1 MHMRKRSKRVIAAL
15 LVGLLSAESAMACTR
30 VLWAAPDGQVLVG
43 RNQDWTEK
51 ANSSFRVYPR
61 GIERTGAVAENPHK
75 WTSRYGSLVVSA
87 YDMGTH
93 EGVNEKGLSAH
104 ALYLAVEAAFGERD
118 PKLEAELYLEAARS
132 AHENDLLDDLKGQ
145 SCTPRTLRRV
155 DWLLAHTADAATR
168 ERLLTQRRQ
177 AQAWQ
182 HD

>member
-1 MHMRKRSKRVIAAL
+1 MRHLAS
-15 LVGLLSAESAMACTR
+15 GL
-30 VLWAAPDGQVLVG
+30 Q
-43 RNQDWTEK
+43 QQQ
-51 ANSSFRVYPR
+51 
-61 GIERTGAVAENPHK
+61 
-75 WTSRYGSLVVSA
+75 
-87 YDMGTH
+87 
-93 EGVNEKGLSAH
+93 
-104 ALYLAVEAAFGERD
+104 AAFRGRD
-118 PKLEAELYLEAARS
+118 VEPTAARG